1 MVQCYYLYTPELQM
15 RNGNVT
21 ERERIQT
28 IVGISGFTII
38 LQINFTS
45 QALSLTKL
53 LHEYN

>member
-45 QALSLTKL
+45 QAFVTYKIVT
-53 LHEYN
+53 